1 MPIISELKSINR
13 LEAAGFTHDQA
24 KAIVEVAEDGQ
35 QNGFAQFGEVLRTEI
50 QAFRSEI
57 HAEMQAF
64 RSEVRIDLQTMRG
77 DLLKEQRD
85 QVLRFAALVTLIV
98 SLVGTLI
105 GAALKWL

>member
-13 LEAAGFTHDQA
+13 LEAAGFTPDQA
-24 KAIVEVAEDGQ
+24 KAIVEVAEEGQ
-35 QNGFAQFGEVLRTEI
+35 QNGFAQFSEVLRTEI
-50 QAFRSEI
+50 QSFR
-57 HAEMQAF
+57 A
-64 RSEVRIDLQTMRG
+64 EVRTDLQTMRG

-85 QVLRFAALVTLIV
+85 QMLRFAALVTLIV

>member
-24 KAIVEVAEDGQ
+24 KAIVEVAEEGQ
-35 QNGFAQFGEVLRTEI
+35 QNGFNRFVEVLDQRLGDIENRLRLE
-50 QAFRSEI
+50 FR
-57 HAEMQAF
+57 
-64 RSEVRIDLQTMRG
+64 TMRA
-77 DLLKEQRD
+77 DLLKDQRD

>member
-35 QNGFAQFGEVLRTEI
+35 QNGFNRFVEVLDQRLGDLENHMNLMEQRLRLEI
-50 QAFRSEI
+50 QTTRSE
-57 HAEMQAF
+57 
-64 RSEVRIDLQTMRG
+64 
-77 DLLKEQRD
+77 LLKEQRD
-85 QVLRFAALVTLIV
+85 QILRFAALVTLIV
-98 SLVGTLI
+98 SLAGTLI